1 MQGIVPMCNS
11 NKDVCFTIY
20 MVKEFWNI
28 PFEILNFGLV
38 FCKIHKA
45 FQMELTSY
53 IVRQKYLLEEFTSL
67 KYYQITYPTIT
78 GCASIDH
85 CPWLTALVFYSKM
98 QAGGIIVMTLASIEA
113 VLAFVLQTCWTTMAW
128 PQNGFAT
135 KSWRTFHGPTVNFTI
150 LTKKD
155 IEWE

>member
-1 MQGIVPMCNS
+1 MNNS
-11 NKDVCFTIY
+11 IWNSVFRTNIFTNHRFPY
-20 MVKEFWNI
+20 
-28 PFEILNFGLV
+28 
-38 FCKIHKA
+38 
-45 FQMELTSY
+45 FQMELIFLYNRTKVFTRRIY
-53 IVRQKYLLEEFTSL
+53 ISSM
-67 KYYQITYPTIT
+67 KYYPITYPTIA

-150 LTKKD
+150 LTKKK
-155 IEWE
+155 I